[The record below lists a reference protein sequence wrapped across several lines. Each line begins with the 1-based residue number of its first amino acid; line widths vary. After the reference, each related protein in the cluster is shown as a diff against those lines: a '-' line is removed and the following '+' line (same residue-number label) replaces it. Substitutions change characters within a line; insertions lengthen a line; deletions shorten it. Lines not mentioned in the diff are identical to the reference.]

1 MEMDLKQIKL
11 VMSDHDIDIKTEVV
25 KAKSLTGLD
34 RKLKGLDL
42 IGVLKVDE
50 NTYIAFVE
58 E

>member
-1 MEMDLKQIKL
+1 MDLKQIKL

-34 RKLKGLDL
+34 RKLKGQDL

>member
-11 VMSDHDIDIKTEVV
+11 VMSDHDIDIRTEVV

-34 RKLKGLDL
+34 RKLKGQDL

>member
-1 MEMDLKQIKL
+1 MEIDLKQIRL
-11 VMSDHDIDIKTEVV
+11 GMSDHDIDIKTEVV

-34 RKLKGLDL
+34 RKLKGQDL

>member
-1 MEMDLKQIKL
+1 MTIQQQIKL

>member
-34 RKLKGLDL
+34 RKLKGQDL